1 MSGVGRFEVSPVLK
15 IALSAL
21 LAVATLVIIM
31 RFSQTEML
39 FPTHAVPPAGP
50 LLPGAERLEQEAAD
64 GNRLHGVHFKPS
76 GIRDGEETLIL
87 AFGGNAWNGQ
97 DVAEYLHQVFPDA
110 HVVAFHYR
118 GYAPSTGSPSAEALM
133 ADAPLV
139 HDLAVELVKPEKTVA
154 VGFSIGSGV
163 AATLASKRD
172 IDGMILVTPFD
183 SLKMVAADLFPWLP
197 VGPLFQHELATA
209 EALKDGDTPVAII
222 AGERDEIVLPA
233 RTAALRSQASNL
245 VFDRTISGAGHN
257 DIYQRDDFQQAMRQA
272 LQSVISATE

>member
-87 AFGGNAWNGQ
+87 GFGGNAWNGQ

-163 AATLASKRD
+163 AASLASKRD

-233 RTAALRSQASNL
+233 RTAVLRSQASNL

>member
-31 RFSQTEML
+31 RFSQTEIL

-50 LLPGAERLEQEAAD
+50 LLQGAQRLELESAD

-76 GIRDGEETLIL
+76 AIRDRGGTLIL
-87 AFGGNAWNGQ
+87 GFGGNAWNGQ
-97 DVAEYLHQVFPDA
+97 DVAEYLHNVFPNA

-118 GYAPSTGSPSAEALM
+118 GYSPSTGSPSAEALM

-139 HDLAVELVKPEKTVA
+139 RDLAVDLVKPEKTVA

-163 AATLASKRD
+163 AASLASKLD
-172 IDGMILVTPFD
+172 IDGLILVTPFD
-183 SLKMVAADLFPWLP
+183 SLKLVAGDLFPWLP
-197 VGPLFQHELATA
+197 VGPLFQHEFATA
-209 EALKDGDTPVAII
+209 EELKDGDTPVAII

-233 RTAALRSQASNL
+233 RTAALRKQAPNL
-245 VFDRTISGAGHN
+245 VFDRTITGAGHN
-257 DIYQRDDFQQAMRQA
+257 DIYSRDDFQQALRQA
-272 LQSVISATE
+272 LQSVISAMK